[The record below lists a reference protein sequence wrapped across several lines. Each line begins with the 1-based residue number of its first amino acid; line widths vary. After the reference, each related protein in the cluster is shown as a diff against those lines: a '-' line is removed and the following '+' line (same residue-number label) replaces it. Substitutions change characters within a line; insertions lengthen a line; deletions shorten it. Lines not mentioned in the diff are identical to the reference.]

1 VKLKPMRAKQLV
13 AVTVLLIVALLLV
26 FPPLLS
32 GGAEV
37 TLSSTTSVHADHVYV
52 TIGEISAHRA
62 DISGASAWQSISN
75 KSTRVDLMLAN
86 ISETVAMGTLPLGEY
101 ETVRVKVT
109 NATVIINGTSRK
121 VHLESSVFTIP
132 FSFLT
137 RFGTET
143 VIMLKVAP
151 EVQET
156 SEGVDLRLAFSAVPA
171 GSST

>member
-1 VKLKPMRAKQLV
+1 MRAKQVV
-13 AVTVLLIVALLLV
+13 AVAVLVVVALLLV

-37 TLSSTTSVHADHVYV
+37 TLLSTTSVQADHVYV

-62 DISGASAWQSISN
+62 DISGPSAWQSISN
-75 KSTRVDLMLAN
+75 KSTRVDLALAN
-86 ISETVAMGTLPLGEY
+86 ISETVALGTLPLGEY

-121 VHLESSVFTIP
+121 VELESSVFTIP

-137 RFGTET
+137 RFGTNT
-143 VIMLKVAP
+143 VIVLKVTP
-151 EVQET
+151 DVQEIT
-156 SEGVDLRLAFSAVPA
+156 GGVTLRLAFSAVPP
-171 GSST
+171 SSSP